1 MSVKSFQYVTIW
13 VILLTLLSNCGNGK
27 RDIRNFYF
35 PLTTLREP
43 LVYEYRSANN
53 DSLPPFYCYLNTIN
67 SGDSLF
73 FITNTYGADFE
84 TLQLDRELQ
93 TPQGMLLKSLLQYVP
108 DSTGKRVQNEVE
120 ILSGNA
126 FPYQVTD
133 SNGIFVYNISWKSAI
148 DSTRYSI
155 IRNRRFG
162 GDTTWTFQNKTYP
175 AIWFHLRELR
185 DRDNN
190 GHTSVEFRGKEIFA
204 QNLGLVSIRRTV
216 SGHEIEY
223 QLVDKYDMK
232 TFEGKFSKKQ
242 Q

>member
-1 MSVKSFQYVTIW
+1 MSVKYLKYVTIW
-13 VILLTLLSNCGNGK
+13 VIAMTLFSNCGKSK

-35 PLTTLREP
+35 PLTSLQQP
-43 LVYEYRSANN
+43 LVYEYRSTNY
-53 DSLPPFYCYLNTIN
+53 DSLPPFYCYMNTIYK
-67 SGDSLF
+67 GDSLF

-93 TPQGMLLKSLLQYVP
+93 TPHGMLLKELFQYVP
-108 DSTGKRVQNEVE
+108 DKAGKRVQNTAE
-120 ILSGNA
+120 IASGNA

-162 GDTTWTFQNKTYP
+162 GDTTWTFQNTTYP
-175 AIWFHLRELR
+175 AIWFHLREVR

-190 GHTSVEFRGKEIFA
+190 GHTFVEFLGKEIYA
-204 QNLGLVSIRRTV
+204 KNLGLVSIRRNV
-216 SGHEIEY
+216 AGQEIEY
-223 QLVDKYDMK
+223 QLVAKYDMK
-232 TFEGKFSKKQ
+232 TLETKFQ
-242 Q
+242 QK

>member
-1 MSVKSFQYVTIW
+1 M
-13 VILLTLLSNCGNGK
+13 ILFSQCGHGK

-35 PLTTLREP
+35 PLTSLRQP
-43 LVYEYRSANN
+43 LVYEYRSANQ
-53 DSLPPFYCYLNTIN
+53 DSLPPFYCYMNTIQN
-67 SGDSLF
+67 GDSLF

-93 TPQGMLLKSLLQYVP
+93 TPHGMLLKELFQYVP
-108 DSTGKRVQNEVE
+108 DKTGKRIQNPAE

-133 SNGIFVYNISWKSAI
+133 SEGIFVYNISWKSAM

-162 GDTTWTFQNKTYP
+162 GDTTWTFQKKTYP
-175 AIWFHLRELR
+175 AIWFHLREVR

-204 QNLGLVSIRRTV
+204 QNLGMVSIRRTV

-232 TFEGKFSKKQ
+232 TFEQKFQKR
-242 Q
+242 

>member
-1 MSVKSFQYVTIW
+1 MSVKSFKKVTNW
-13 VILLTLLSNCGNGK
+13 VILMTLFLQCGNRK

-35 PLTTLREP
+35 PLTSLQQP
-43 LVYEYRSANN
+43 LVYEYRSANK
-53 DSLPPFYCYLNTIN
+53 DSLPPFYCYMHTLYI
-67 SGDSLF
+67 GDSLF
-73 FITNTYGADFE
+73 FMTNTYGADFE

-93 TPQGMLLKSLLQYVP
+93 TPHGMLLKSLFQYVP
-108 DSTGKRVQNEVE
+108 DSTGKRTQNATE

-126 FPYQVTD
+126 FPYEVTD
-133 SNGIFVYNISWKSAI
+133 SNGIFVYNIAWKSGI

-175 AIWFHLRELR
+175 AIWFHLREVR

-204 QNLGLVSIRRTV
+204 ENLGLVSIRRTV

-232 TFEGKFSKKQ
+232 TFEGKFQKK
-242 Q
+242 